1 MFNARWETSRT
12 QFWSVMIT
20 LRKMRDHFLVDE
32 TFESVE
38 RQMTTK
44 GRHEME
50 RGREAF
56 LLAI

>member
-1 MFNARWETSRT
+1 
-12 QFWSVMIT
+12 MIT